1 MFHSLGLFA
10 YRRRYLVIAAWIVV
24 LCASV
29 PLLCNL
35 HSVLHG
41 GGFANGT
48 SESDRALALLQSD
61 LRYYP
66 SAVTIIFSDKRLHV
80 GEPAFKSDME
90 RALAGLRELP
100 HLARIDT
107 YDGPHGSSAMVSPDR
122 HATYAVLNF
131 TAPLESTEAVLRRLY
146 AHLHTRRLHAIVTGA
161 PVVYADME
169 RLSTQ
174 DLAQVEKFTFP
185 VALALLV
192 VIFGTLVASGVP
204 LLIGGVSVATTLAL
218 LDLLGHVTRMSTFAL
233 NVTTM
238 IGLGIGI
245 DYALL
250 MVSRFREEIARR
262 PIEEAVAVTV
272 AQAGRA
278 VLFSGGTGMLGLS
291 GLLMF
296 KATALRSMGVGG
308 ALVVLVAVLAALT
321 LVPAVLGVLG
331 PRIDALAVLP
341 HRDSGARFWPA
352 VARAVMRRPWP
363 VIALTLL
370 AVGAIASPVR
380 ELKLSIP
387 DATILP
393 QSVRSRQGFDMLQ
406 KTFRVNADSPILP
419 VVYGSGPILQ
429 PRYLAAP
436 LGAGLHR
443 AIGGYTPGAMD
454 YINALY
460 SDFPKAILFVIGS
473 IFVVLLVLFRS
484 VVLPLKAVL
493 MNILSLL

>member
-1 MFHSLGLFA
+1 MSHALYTSSGMFHSLGLFA
-10 YRRRYLVIAAWIVV
+10 YRRRYLVIASWMVV
-24 LCASV
+24 LLAIV
-29 PLLCNL
+29 PLLPRL
-35 HSVLHG
+35 HGVLHG
-41 GGFANGT
+41 GGFANGA
-48 SESDRALALLQSD
+48 SEADRSLALLQND

-66 SAVTIIFSDKRLHV
+66 SAVTIIFADKLIHR
-80 GEPAFKSDME
+80 GEPAFTSDMQ
-90 RALAGLRELP
+90 RGLAGLRGLP

-107 YDGPHGSSAMVSPDR
+107 YDGPHGSSAMVSPDH

-131 TAPLESTEAVLRRLY
+131 SSPLENTEGALPWLY
-146 AHLHTRRLHAIVTGA
+146 AHLRTRQLHTIVTGD

-169 RLSTQ
+169 HLSTQ
-174 DLAQVEKFTFP
+174 DLAQVEKYTFP
-185 VALALLV
+185 VALVLLV
-192 VIFGTLVASGVP
+192 VIFGTLVASAVP

-218 LDLLGHVTRMSTFAL
+218 LYLLGHVTTMSTFAL

-278 VLFSGGTGMLGLS
+278 VLFSGGTVMLGLS

-341 HRDSGARFWPA
+341 HRDGGARFWPA
-352 VARAVMRRPWP
+352 VARAVMQRPWP
-363 VIALTLL
+363 VIVLTL
-370 AVGAIASPVR
+370 
-380 ELKLSIP
+380 
-387 DATILP
+387 
-393 QSVRSRQGFDMLQ
+393 
-406 KTFRVNADSPILP
+406 
-419 VVYGSGPILQ
+419 
-429 PRYLAAP
+429 
-436 LGAGLHR
+436 
-443 AIGGYTPGAMD
+443 
-454 YINALY
+454 
-460 SDFPKAILFVIGS
+460 
-473 IFVVLLVLFRS
+473 
-484 VVLPLKAVL
+484 
-493 MNILSLL
+493 

>member
-1 MFHSLGLFA
+1 MAPAIYTSSGMFHSLGLFA
-10 YRRRYLVIAAWIVV
+10 YRRRYLVIAAWTVV
-24 LCASV
+24 LCVSV
-29 PLLCNL
+29 PLLPRL

-48 SESDRALALLQSD
+48 SEADRSLALLQND

-80 GEPAFKSDME
+80 GEPAFTSDME
-90 RALAGLRELP
+90 RALAGLRGLP

-131 TAPLESTEAVLRRLY
+131 TAPLESTEGTLPWLY
-146 AHLHTRRLHAIVTGA
+146 AHLHTRRLHTIVTGD

-169 RLSTQ
+169 HLSTQ
-174 DLAQVEKFTFP
+174 DLAQVEKYTFP
-185 VALALLV
+185 VALVLLV
-192 VIFGTLVASGVP
+192 VIFGTLVASAVP

-218 LDLLGHVTRMSTFAL
+218 LYLLGHVTTMSTFAL

-262 PIEEAVAVTV
+262 PIAEAVAVTV

-278 VLFSGGTGMLGLS
+278 VLFSGGTVMLGLS

-296 KATALRSMGVGG
+296 KASALRSMGVGG

-321 LVPAVLGVLG
+321 LLPAGRGRLWA
-331 PRIDALAVLP
+331 PA
-341 HRDSGARFWPA
+341 AR
-352 VARAVMRRPWP
+352 R
-363 VIALTLL
+363 
-370 AVGAIASPVR
+370 
-380 ELKLSIP
+380 
-387 DATILP
+387 
-393 QSVRSRQGFDMLQ
+393 
-406 KTFRVNADSPILP
+406 
-419 VVYGSGPILQ
+419 
-429 PRYLAAP
+429 
-436 LGAGLHR
+436 
-443 AIGGYTPGAMD
+443 
-454 YINALY
+454 
-460 SDFPKAILFVIGS
+460 
-473 IFVVLLVLFRS
+473 
-484 VVLPLKAVL
+484 
-493 MNILSLL
+493 